1 MLRAVCLGLAVA
13 LGFSA
18 SAAAQE
24 VTLKIHQFLPAQA
37 AIPAD
42 FIKPWADKVTKES
55 DGRIAFELYPSMQL
69 GGKPPALIDQARDGV
84 VDIIWTLSGYTP
96 GRFPKTEAF
105 ELPFLPVD
113 GETTSRA
120 FYDFYEKHLQDE
132 YKDFKVI
139 TVHVH
144 SPGLL
149 HLKGKG
155 VHKLEDMQGLKLR
168 GSTRM
173 VTELLET
180 LGSVPVG
187 MPVPVVP
194 EALSRGVLDGAALPW
209 EVTGPLKIAELVDS
223 HTTFAGDRG
232 LYTATCVFLMNKSAY
247 EALPDDLKKVI
258 DDNSG
263 REAAAWAGRV
273 MDEADIP
280 GRKAAEEAGND
291 IVVLDEAETERWK
304 TEAKEVETSWIA
316 DMTQRGF
323 DGKALVEDAKRLV
336 EKYASKQ

>member
-37 AIPAD
+37 SIPAD

-173 VTELLET
+173 VTKLLET

-223 HTTFAGDRG
+223 HTTFAGDRA
-232 LYTATCVFLMNKSAY
+232 LYTATCVFLMNKAAY

-263 REAAAWAGRV
+263 REVAAWAGRV
-273 MDEADIP
+273 MDAADAP
-280 GRKAAEEAGND
+280 GRKAAEEAGNE

-304 TEAKEVETSWIA
+304 TKAKDVETSWIA

-323 DGKALVEDAKRLV
+323 DGKALVEDAKALV